1 MFARILAMPPND
13 RMLISTGDL
22 PHRLRQWVDMTPPA
36 AQVTASYRHAR
47 PAMLGAYVKP
57 SGPIE
62 TQVAEFWEC
71 LLGIE
76 GIGAQ
81 DSFFE
86 LGGNSLL
93 LTQLLA
99 QVRKYF
105 RLELS
110 LAALFERP
118 TIADIAL
125 LIKSRRALQQ
135 THTLE
140 GEREEGFL

>member
-1 MFARILAMPPND
+1 L
-13 RMLISTGDL
+13 
-22 PHRLRQWVDMTPPA
+22 
-36 AQVTASYRHAR
+36 
-47 PAMLGAYVKP
+47 
-57 SGPIE
+57 
-62 TQVAEFWEC
+62 
-71 LLGIE
+71 
-76 GIGAQ
+76 
-81 DSFFE
+81 
-86 LGGNSLL
+86 GNSLL